1 MCIINISTCDSLRK
15 KNSPIYFLSSKILA
29 RKLNEYP
36 FFLFIIGGWW
46 TKIDSYMSEIKQL
59 TNLLLKEFNLISY
72 VQELSESQ
80 HNQPELFTP
89 RLVD

>member
-1 MCIINISTCDSLRK
+1 
-15 KNSPIYFLSSKILA
+15 
-29 RKLNEYP
+29 
-36 FFLFIIGGWW
+36 
-46 TKIDSYMSEIKQL
+46 MSEIKQL